1 MNALRVL
8 IATSTLCCVSIAGAA
23 EPAKT
28 APVEGKQVF
37 SNWCAPCHTSGRFM
51 PGTMA
56 LQARYQGAK
65 PALLEQR
72 TDLTPAIVKTF
83 VRNGIGIMAPFRK
96 TEVSDAQLEALAAYL
111 GKSK

>member
-1 MNALRVL
+1 MNALRIL
-8 IATSTLCCVSIAGAA
+8 LATSILCCISVAGAA

-28 APVEGKQVF
+28 AADGKQVF
-37 SNWCAPCHTSGRFM
+37 STWCAPCHTAGRYM
-51 PGTMA
+51 PGTLA

-72 TDLTPAIVKTF
+72 TDLTPAAVKTF